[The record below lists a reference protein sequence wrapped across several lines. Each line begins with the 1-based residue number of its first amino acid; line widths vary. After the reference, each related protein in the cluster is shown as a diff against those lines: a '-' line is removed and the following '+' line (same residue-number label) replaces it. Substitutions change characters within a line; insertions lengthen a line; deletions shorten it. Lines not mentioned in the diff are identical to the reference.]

1 MAVCLKE
8 RKLTPQYSA
17 PTTLRFVTVVWLA
30 WKGKRMGHRN
40 AGREEKGKEYLRWRD
55 NARQRDSRKSETWD
69 NTKGADL
76 GRQREE
82 VKRNRE
88 YDKRGKIRNGTWGR
102 GKDKGMDGIWWK
114 KKKSERKLRKK
125 VTRGSDQN
133 IKNRIPFHPP
143 LWSWHEKSAV
153 PYFYFSLRWRKMVQ
167 RLQKRKR
174 KSKRINS
181 NKNRRQHLLL
191 L

>member
-30 WKGKRMGHRN
+30 WKGRRMGHRN

-125 VTRGSDQN
+125 SDTRIRSKQRIGSHFILLCEADMKRVLYP
-133 IKNRIPFHPP
+133 IFIFPYGEGRWFKGCRKGK
-143 LWSWHEKSAV
+143 EKV
-153 PYFYFSLRWRKMVQ
+153 KG
-167 RLQKRKR
+167 
-174 KSKRINS
+174 
-181 NKNRRQHLLL
+181 
-191 L
+191 